1 MRSASRR
8 LTMLTQRRSFVKT
21 ATLVAVGIFVLI
33 ATMTG
38 PLWAAG
44 DKPNIVVILADDL
57 GFADL
62 GFQGSREIRT
72 PHIDTIAHGGVRFK
86 NGYVS
91 HPFCSPTRAGLL
103 TGRYQQRF
111 GHEN

>member
-1 MRSASRR
+1 
-8 LTMLTQRRSFVKT
+8 
-21 ATLVAVGIFVLI
+21 
-33 ATMTG
+33 MTS

-62 GFQGSREIRT
+62 GFRVAG
-72 PHIDTIAHGGVRFK
+72 DTHTAHRHDVHEGVQFK

-91 HPFCSPTRAGLL
+91 HPFCSPTRGLAD
-103 TGRYQQRF
+103 GRYQRCF
-111 GHEN
+111 A